1 MERTLAGAFDRGR
14 GADGRMSE
22 GVDRDRQERNGAAF
36 DPAMMLQARQR
47 TRAAI
52 ARIAGGIAAGM
63 TEEAA
68 QALARQVLKD
78 MGILRGW
85 HGIHVRFG
93 ANTLKNFG
101 EPSTPGVVLGEDDIF
116 FIDIGPV
123 WQGHE
128 GDGGDS
134 FVTGSDPDMARA
146 IHDVRALFGRAR
158 DAWRA
163 DGLSGRG
170 LYDFLARD
178 AEDLGWRLN
187 LDMSGHRLS
196 DFPHAVKHD
205 GALADIAYPPRS
217 GLWVLEVQIRHPDRP
232 FGAFYEDLLLQDET

>member
-1 MERTLAGAFDRGR
+1 MSGSGAPLR
-14 GADGRMSE
+14 A
-22 GVDRDRQERNGAAF
+22 RQERNGAAF
-36 DPAMMLQARQR
+36 DPAMMLEARQR

-52 ARIAGGIAAGM
+52 ARIADGIAPGM
-63 TEEAA
+63 AEEAG
-68 QALARQVLKD
+68 QALARRVLKD
-78 MGILRGW
+78 MGMLRGW

-93 ANTLKNFG
+93 INTLKNFG
-101 EPSTPGVVLGEDDIF
+101 EPSDPGVVLGEEDIF

-134 FVTGSDPDMARA
+134 FVTGGDADMARA
-146 IHDVRALFGRAR
+146 VRDVRALFGMAR
-158 DAWRA
+158 DAWRV
-163 DGLSGRG
+163 DRLTGQG
-170 LYDFLARD
+170 LYALLDRR

-205 GALADIAYPPRS
+205 GALAGIAYPPS
-217 GLWVLEVQIRHPDRP
+217 PGLWVLEVQIRHPERP
-232 FGAFYEDLLLQDET
+232 FGAFHEDLLLREGA

>member
-1 MERTLAGAFDRGR
+1 MAGTLDRR
-14 GADGRMSE
+14 GAGLGGRMS
-22 GVDRDRQERNGAAF
+22 GSGDPLRVQQERNGPAF
-36 DPAMMLQARQR
+36 DPAMMLEARQR

-52 ARIAGGIAAGM
+52 ARIAAGISPGM
-63 TEEAA
+63 AEEAG

-78 MGILRGW
+78 AGMLRGW

-93 ANTLKNFG
+93 ANTLRNFG
-101 EPSTPGVVLGEDDIF
+101 EPSVPGVVLGQDDIF

-134 FVTGSDPDMARA
+134 FVTGGDPDMARA
-146 IHDVRALFGRAR
+146 ARDVRALFGMAR
-158 DAWRA
+158 DAWQA
-163 DGLSGRG
+163 DGLSGQG
-170 LYDFLARD
+170 LYAFLDRR
-178 AEDLGWRLN
+178 AEELGWRFN

-205 GALADIAYPPRS
+205 GALADIAYPPS
-217 GLWVLEVQIRHPDRP
+217 AGLWVLEVQIRHPERP
-232 FGAFYEDLLLQDET
+232 FGAFYEDLLLREGG

>member
-1 MERTLAGAFDRGR
+1 
-14 GADGRMSE
+14 MS
-22 GVDRDRQERNGAAF
+22 GGGDQLRDRQERNGPAF
-36 DPAMMLQARQR
+36 DPAMMLQARER

-52 ARIAGGIAAGM
+52 ARIAAGVAPGM
-63 TEEAA
+63 TEEAG

-78 MGILRGW
+78 AGTLRGW

-101 EPSTPGVVLGEDDIF
+101 EPSAPGVVLGEDDIF

-134 FVTGSDPDMARA
+134 FVTGDDPDMVRA
-146 IHDVRALFGRAR
+146 ADDVRTLFGMAR

-163 DGLSGRG
+163 DGLTGQG
-170 LYDFLARD
+170 LYDFLDRR
-178 AEDLGWRLN
+178 AENLGWRLN
-187 LDMSGHRLS
+187 LDISGHRLS

-205 GALADIAYPPRS
+205 GALADIVYAPKS
-217 GLWVLEVQIRHPDRP
+217 GLWVLEVQIRHPERP
-232 FGAFYEDLLLQDET
+232 FGAFYEDLLLHDDT